1 MPANLTP
8 QYKKA
13 EDAYRQAQSAE
24 ERVACLEEMLRL
36 IPKHKGTDHL
46 QADLKTRLKE
56 AKGDVQKEKS
66 TGKSTRSYRIPRQGA
81 GQVILLGAPNA
92 GKSRVLKE
100 LTHAAP
106 EVAEYPFTT
115 REPLPG
121 MMPWEDVTVQLIDT
135 PPITASHLEPYVIG
149 YVRSADLVLL
159 CFDGSSD
166 DAPEQTAEV
175 VEQLENRKTR
185 LSTWTGFDENDFSI
199 VHVKTILLVTRAD
212 DPDVDERLA
221 FFREIMA
228 STPAAESGRGAQ
240 GFDIPFAYVELDRPE
255 SVAELRDR
263 IYQMLNVV
271 RVYTKK
277 PGKPA
282 DYVDPYSLPQGSTVE
297 DLAVKV
303 HQDLAKSLKHAR
315 IWGASAQEGQT
326 VGREHVLADRD
337 LVELHS

>member
-13 EDAYRQAQSAE
+13 EDAYRRAQTAE
-24 ERVACLEEMLRL
+24 ERVACLDEMLRL

-56 AKGDVQKEKS
+56 TRAELQKEKS
-66 TGKSTRSYRIPRQGA
+66 TGKAARSFRIPRQGA

-92 GKSRVLKE
+92 GKSRILEE
-100 LTHAAP
+100 LTNAEP
-106 EVAEYPFTT
+106 EVADYPFTT
-115 REPLPG
+115 HEPLPG
-121 MMPWEDVTVQLIDT
+121 MMPWEDVKVQLIDT
-135 PPITASHLEPYVIG
+135 PPITESHIEPYVVG

-175 VEQLENRKTR
+175 ISQLASRKTM
-185 LSTWTGFDENDFSI
+185 LSTWSGFDEDDYSI
-199 VHVKTILLVTRAD
+199 THVKTLLVVTRGD
-212 DPDVDERLA
+212 DPEAPERLA
-221 FFREIMA
+221 FFREIMSSSPGGQA
-228 STPAAESGRGAQ
+228 
-240 GFDIPFAYVELDRPE
+240 FDLPTVMVELSRPE
-255 SVAELRDR
+255 SVEELRNL
-263 IYQMLNVV
+263 IYESLNVI

-282 DYVDPYSLPQGSTVE
+282 EYDDPYTLPAGGTVE
-297 DLAVKV
+297 DLALKV
-303 HQDLAKSLKHAR
+303 HRDLADSLKHAKV
-315 IWGASAQEGQT
+315 WGTSAVDGQT

-337 LVELHS
+337 LVELHG